1 MTPSNKNTSAP
12 WHHGP
17 SWLWLLL
24 FVICIAGDYVIGK
37 WVLLPLWVSGFY
49 LGMVV
54 IDLFT

>member
-1 MTPSNKNTSAP
+1 
-12 WHHGP
+12 
-17 SWLWLLL
+17 LWLLL

-54 IDLFT
+54 IDLFTYPMLERWRK